1 VKNLENNDAP
11 EDVIIILS
19 PFPIII
25 FMNILLA
32 DDHTIFRQGLKL
44 LLDSQEG
51 MRVVAEAASLD
62 QVQPAL
68 QQQAID
74 LLILDYHMPGG
85 ESSATLGYCK
95 QRYPELKVIALTGT
109 HSGIVLK
116 QLRDARADAV
126 LLKDCSGPELLR
138 CIAQVMDGRT
148 VLSDAVQQ
156 QIATCNELLT
166 ARELQTVQLIYQGYA
181 STDVAAQLNLS
192 AKTVDKHRENV
203 MRKLQV
209 HNVVQLIHKLRQL
222 NLV

>member
-1 VKNLENNDAP
+1 MD
-11 EDVIIILS
+11 
-19 PFPIII
+19 
-25 FMNILLA
+25 ILLA
-32 DDHTIFRQGLKL
+32 DDHAIFRQGLKL
-44 LLDSQEG
+44 LLQSQEG

-62 QVQPAL
+62 EVQPAL
-68 QQQAID
+68 QQQSID

-95 QRYPELKVIALTGT
+95 QRYPKLKVIALTGT
-109 HSGIVLK
+109 RSGIVLK

-126 LLKDCSGPELLR
+126 LLKDCSAPELLR

-148 VLSDAVQQ
+148 VLSDAVQE
-156 QIATCNELLT
+156 QIATCTELLT

-181 STDVAAQLNLS
+181 SADVAAQLNLS

-209 HNVVQLIHKLRQL
+209 HNVVQLIHKVRQL
-222 NLV
+222 KLV

>member
-1 VKNLENNDAP
+1 MD
-11 EDVIIILS
+11 
-19 PFPIII
+19 
-25 FMNILLA
+25 ILLA
-32 DDHTIFRQGLKL
+32 DDHAIFRQGLKL
-44 LLDSQEG
+44 LLQSQEG
-51 MRVVAEAASLD
+51 MRVVAEAASLE

-85 ESSATLGYCK
+85 ESSAMLGYCK
-95 QRYPELKVIALTGT
+95 QRYPKLKVIALTGSQ
-109 HSGIVLK
+109 SGIVLK

-126 LLKDCSGPELLR
+126 LQKDCSGPDLLR

-148 VLSDAVQQ
+148 VLSDSVQQ
-156 QIATCNELLT
+156 QIASCDELLT

-181 STDVAAQLNLS
+181 SIDVASRLNLS

-209 HNVVQLIHKLRQL
+209 HNVVQLIHKVRELK
-222 NLV
+222 LV

>member
-1 VKNLENNDAP
+1 
-11 EDVIIILS
+11 
-19 PFPIII
+19 
-25 FMNILLA
+25 MNILLA
-32 DDHTIFRQGLKL
+32 DDHTLFRQGLKL
-44 LLDSQEG
+44 LLQSQEG
-51 MRVVAEAASLD
+51 MRVVAEVASLE

-85 ESSATLGYCK
+85 ESSAVLGYCK

-109 HSGIVLK
+109 QSGIVLK

-126 LLKDCSGPELLR
+126 LLKDCSGPELLH

-156 QIATCNELLT
+156 QIATCNEQLT

-181 STDVAAQLNLS
+181 SADVATQLNLS

-209 HNVVQLIHKLRQL
+209 HNVVQLIHKLRLL
-222 NLV
+222 NLI